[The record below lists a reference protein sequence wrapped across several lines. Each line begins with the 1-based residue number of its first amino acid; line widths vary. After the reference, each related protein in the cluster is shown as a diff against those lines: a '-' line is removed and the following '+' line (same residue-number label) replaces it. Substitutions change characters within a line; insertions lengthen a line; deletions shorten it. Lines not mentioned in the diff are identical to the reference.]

1 MKKILFMVAMAIL
14 LPSCMEEPLS
24 EQQQTNVTEQDYE
37 VSEFLVPQ
45 DEAIETILS
54 FLGRNKSETRN
65 NSYSITHINNET
77 TRNGKTPQGFYLLN
91 FNDNYGYALISA
103 DKRDTNTVYMFS
115 DHGNL
120 KLNVPNPNV
129 ELIFDLCN
137 NYQLKKIQKYNPKD
151 FFPITRPDIVIN
163 YSTTYDTLQYIP
175 CPIINKIWDQ
185 WAPFNVALNGTAYE
199 GCPMGCGPL
208 AIALICTNF
217 HHPKQY
223 NGHEYNWELID
234 QMNSSYNLFYNSEG
248 AYEVSKLI
256 KDVGTM
262 SNVRYTPLESPIYTR
277 DISTAFDICKFN
289 YSYST
294 DLEADY
300 YSVINSLKSEQAV
313 LITGTSDTGGHA
325 WVLDGFMKT
334 RLVVRAFDQ
343 DGNSIPNTIFEE
355 LNYQSDSEYVH
366 CNMGWNGSGNKFLGI
381 SNTKTADLAP
391 TRTYIYTN
399 VFLDP
404 KNKIFEDL
412 SVYYNL
418 NPEN

>member
-137 NYQLKKIQKYNPKD
+137 NYQFKKIQKYNPKD
-151 FFPITRPDIVIN
+151 FFLLLDQILSLTIVQHM
-163 YSTTYDTLQYIP
+163 T
-175 CPIINKIWDQ
+175 
-185 WAPFNVALNGTAYE
+185 
-199 GCPMGCGPL
+199 
-208 AIALICTNF
+208 
-217 HHPKQY
+217 
-223 NGHEYNWELID
+223 
-234 QMNSSYNLFYNSEG
+234 
-248 AYEVSKLI
+248 
-256 KDVGTM
+256 
-262 SNVRYTPLESPIYTR
+262 
-277 DISTAFDICKFN
+277 
-289 YSYST
+289 
-294 DLEADY
+294 
-300 YSVINSLKSEQAV
+300 
-313 LITGTSDTGGHA
+313 
-325 WVLDGFMKT
+325 
-334 RLVVRAFDQ
+334 
-343 DGNSIPNTIFEE
+343 
-355 LNYQSDSEYVH
+355 H
-366 CNMGWNGSGNKFLGI
+366 CN
-381 SNTKTADLAP
+381 
-391 TRTYIYTN
+391 IYH
-399 VFLDP
+399 VQ
-404 KNKIFEDL
+404 
-412 SVYYNL
+412 
-418 NPEN
+418 